1 MKNIISKVL
10 PNGLGEEVGIEV
22 GDILLTINGEE
33 IKDILDYKFLMAD
46 EYINIEI
53 QKTDGEIWEIEIEKD
68 YEEGFKIIL
77 FTRKLCNL
85 N

>member
-46 EYINIEI
+46 EYINIEL
-53 QKTDGEIWEIEIEKD
+53 QKTLANSK
-68 YEEGFKIIL
+68 
-77 FTRKLCNL
+77 N
-85 N
+85 